1 MSVAPGHHRVSHDDH
16 EGREVPHLDSQAA
29 RVRLESPRRVL
40 PEVEEA
46 QSASRRWFRH
56 PAFVV
61 SVVTTVLAIIAMVV
75 LLVLDPFGDD
85 DAALAVQ
92 DLTIATEEGSVTLAW
107 SGAAGGAALYA
118 YDPGDDTP
126 ADLSQLVQGEAAWIP
141 LSAGLYTPRTCFV
154 VVPVGEEAAPVPETA
169 QAAAE
174 AGGSMICV
182 SDG

>member
-1 MSVAPGHHRVSHDDH
+1 MSAAPGHHRVSHDDYA
-16 EGREVPHLDSQAA
+16 GRALPFGDAQAA

-46 QSASRRWFRH
+46 QSAGRRWFRH
-56 PAFVV
+56 PAFIV
-61 SVVTTVLAIIAMVV
+61 SIVTTVVAVVAMVV

-85 DAALAVQ
+85 DAAAAV
-92 DLTIATEEGSVTLAW
+92 DGLTIATGEGSVTLEW
-107 SGAAGGAALYA
+107 SGAQDGAALYA
-118 YDPGDDTP
+118 YDPGDEAP
-126 ADLSQLVQGEAAWIP
+126 ADLSQLVHGRSAWIP

-154 VVPVGEEAAPVPETA
+154 VMPLDAQPAAVPTTA
-169 QAAAE
+169 KAAAD